1 MLQGAKIAGK
11 RKLGGWIAFVA
22 TLLVLSFAAMPGEE
36 AFSSVADRLL
46 IAVRLTL
53 VVSLSVL
60 VLQERFGGRHQ
71 GGGDI
76 LRRCRRWFYD
86 E

>member
-1 MLQGAKIAGK
+1 MPEDAKAA
-11 RKLGGWIAFVA
+11 RKETLGGWSAFVA
-22 TLLVLSFAAMPGEE
+22 TLLVLSFASMPGHQ
-36 AFSSVADRLL
+36 AFSTLADRLL

-53 VVSLSVL
+53 VLVLSVL
-60 VLQERFGGRHQ
+60 VLQERFGSGGH